1 MRHQRSSKP
10 FSPSPHEAEAEG
22 AEGGGDSEYVKREV
36 LVSVSITL
44 GSSEEK
50 NRTDVTLS
58 FGGVFRRER
67 LEEILAAAREEL
79 ERRVEV
85 MEA

>member
-1 MRHQRSSKP
+1 M
-10 FSPSPHEAEAEG
+10 
-22 AEGGGDSEYVKREV
+22 
-36 LVSVSITL
+36 SITL